1 MIKARLRLR
10 LMAGEEIAIGPG
22 KADLLSAIE
31 ETGSISAAG
40 RRLDMSYRRA
50 WLLVETM
57 NRCFRAPLVEAAKGG
72 PKGGGAR
79 LTKLGAKVLKS
90 YRLMESKAEKAISG
104 EVAKLRLRMVEP

>member
-22 KADLLSAIE
+22 KSDLLAAIE

-57 NRCFRAPLVEAAKGG
+57 NRCFQAPLVEAVKGG
-72 PKGGGAR
+72 AKGGGAR
-79 LTKLGAKVLKS
+79 LTKLGSEVLTS
-90 YRLMESKAEKAISG
+90 YRLMEAKAEKAISG
-104 EVAKLRLRMVEP
+104 EVSKLRRRMVER